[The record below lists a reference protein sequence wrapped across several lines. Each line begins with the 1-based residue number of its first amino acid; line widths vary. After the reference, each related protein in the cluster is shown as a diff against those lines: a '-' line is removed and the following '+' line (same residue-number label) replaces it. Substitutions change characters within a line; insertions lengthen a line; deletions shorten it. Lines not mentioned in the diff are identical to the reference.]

1 MFASM
6 FKSLLNKSVIDA
18 KKETIVVKDETVLI
32 TRKDVEDMLTEL
44 DEFKDNSDDDDNC
57 SVTKDSVTD
66 AIELLSI
73 VDCNPEYLNDSAS
86 VENVDDTKSEVSS
99 IGENQPAVTA
109 VEDSNLKKTLNQ
121 INSLQCLFT
130 WNIKSKNK
138 KNLILNIR
146 NKYGEYNL
154 NITSSEFTLER

>member
-18 KKETIVVKDETVLI
+18 KKENIAVEDETAII
-32 TRKDVEDMLTEL
+32 TKKDVEDLLTKL
-44 DEFKDNSDDDDNC
+44 DEIKDNSDNDDNC

-73 VDCNPEYLNDSAS
+73 DDNHPEYLNNS
-86 VENVDDTKSEVSS
+86 VSIDNFDDTKSEVSS
-99 IGENQPAVTA
+99 IGENQSAVVTT
-109 VEDSNLKKTLNQ
+109 EDPNKKRTLNQ

-130 WNIKSKNK
+130 WNIKSKKK
-138 KNLILNIR
+138 KNLILSIR